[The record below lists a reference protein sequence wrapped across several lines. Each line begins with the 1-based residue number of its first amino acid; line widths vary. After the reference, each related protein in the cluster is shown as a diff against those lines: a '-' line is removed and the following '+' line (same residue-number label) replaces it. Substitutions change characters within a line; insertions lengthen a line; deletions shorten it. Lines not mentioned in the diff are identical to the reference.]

1 MNEAKNLACPF
12 CECPVIKAQAIML
25 KGYPAGYNA
34 MCDNCEST
42 GPYSETPEGA
52 LEKWNDRA
60 GGREPEPSKTGGVKA
75 LASATGYEATLRTIK
90 DAPLTWLGGIL
101 ACCVEECVRRKFFRD
116 TDAISRFV
124 NRVLEKGKPHNDGA
138 MPRRQTEK

>member
-1 MNEAKNLACPF
+1 MNEAQT
-12 CECPVIKAQAIML
+12 QAREREHKIRAEL
-25 KGYPAGYNA
+25 YNA
-34 MCDNCEST
+34 ATAYGEMMRA
-42 GPYSETPEGA
+42 ETHYYDTTMKA
-52 LEKWNDRA
+52 ADRLEAAAAAYAEVAGDRQPA
-60 GGREPEPSKTGGVKA
+60 VSKTPEPST

-124 NRVLEKGKPHNDGA
+124 NRVLEKGKPHNS
-138 MPRRQTEK
+138 